1 VNTSAT
7 QANRQIARAAG
18 TVMAAFV
25 LSNLVG
31 LVRQILVTE
40 TFGTGREIDS
50 FYAAARLPDLLF
62 VLVAGGALASAFI
75 PTFTG
80 LLAEERRPAA
90 WKLASNIANLIF
102 VVLALLS
109 LLCAFFAGPIVRNL
123 LAPDFPPAEQALTV
137 SLMRILLL
145 MPTIFGLSGLLMGVL
160 NAHQIFLLPALAP
173 TMYWLGMIFG
183 VLFFVPSL
191 GIYGLAWGA
200 VLGAVLHLVIQIPAL
215 LRLKDRHYSP
225 SFGLQSADVR
235 EVARLM
241 GPRLLGVAVVQLN
254 FWINIYIATGEA
266 AGSVTAI
273 TVAWQVM
280 TMPQVVIAQALAIA
294 ALPTF
299 SAQVAGGLLND
310 MRGSLAGTLRGVLL
324 LSVPAGI
331 GLMLLRQSLI
341 ATLFQR
347 GAFDAHSTD
356 LVAWALLW
364 YALGLV
370 SHSVVEIVSRAFY
383 ALHDTKTPVF
393 VGAAAMGL
401 NAVLSFLFVD
411 WFSQLGWLPFGGLA
425 LANTVATTLEMG
437 GLLVIMRSRLNGLN
451 GRAIG
456 TGILQAGGA
465 AAIMSIGVFA
475 WMQWS
480 AGYPAWVTAAGGVL
494 LGGVLYGLILLV
506 LRVPELRTALD
517 YLQRRLAGGL
527 PSGRE
532 G

>member
-1 VNTSAT
+1 MNTSAT

-18 TVMAAFV
+18 TVMVAFV

-123 LAPDFPPAEQALTV
+123 LAPDFPPAEQALTI

-254 FWINIYIATGEA
+254 FWINIYIAT
-266 AGSVTAI
+266 V
-273 TVAWQVM
+273 
-280 TMPQVVIAQALAIA
+280 
-294 ALPTF
+294 
-299 SAQVAGGLLND
+299 
-310 MRGSLAGTLRGVLL
+310 R
-324 LSVPAGI
+324 
-331 GLMLLRQSLI
+331 
-341 ATLFQR
+341 QR
-347 GAFDAHSTD
+347 GAS
-356 LVAWALLW
+356 
-364 YALGLV
+364 
-370 SHSVVEIVSRAFY
+370 
-383 ALHDTKTPVF
+383 P
-393 VGAAAMGL
+393 
-401 NAVLSFLFVD
+401 
-411 WFSQLGWLPFGGLA
+411 
-425 LANTVATTLEMG
+425 
-437 GLLVIMRSRLNGLN
+437 RSRLP
-451 GRAIG
+451 GR
-456 TGILQAGGA
+456 
-465 AAIMSIGVFA
+465 
-475 WMQWS
+475 
-480 AGYPAWVTAAGGVL
+480 
-494 LGGVLYGLILLV
+494 
-506 LRVPELRTALD
+506 
-517 YLQRRLAGGL
+517 
-527 PSGRE
+527 
-532 G
+532 

>member
-1 VNTSAT
+1 
-7 QANRQIARAAG
+7 
-18 TVMAAFV
+18 
-25 LSNLVG
+25 
-31 LVRQILVTE
+31 
-40 TFGTGREIDS
+40 
-50 FYAAARLPDLLF
+50 
-62 VLVAGGALASAFI
+62 
-75 PTFTG
+75 
-80 LLAEERRPAA
+80 
-90 WKLASNIANLIF
+90 
-102 VVLALLS
+102 
-109 LLCAFFAGPIVRNL
+109 
-123 LAPDFPPAEQALTV
+123 
-137 SLMRILLL
+137 
-145 MPTIFGLSGLLMGVL
+145 
-160 NAHQIFLLPALAP
+160 
-173 TMYWLGMIFG
+173 
-183 VLFFVPSL
+183 
-191 GIYGLAWGA
+191 
-200 VLGAVLHLVIQIPAL
+200 
-215 LRLKDRHYSP
+215 
-225 SFGLQSADVR
+225 
-235 EVARLM
+235 
-241 GPRLLGVAVVQLN
+241 
-254 FWINIYIATGEA
+254 
-266 AGSVTAI
+266 
-273 TVAWQVM
+273 
-280 TMPQVVIAQALAIA
+280 
-294 ALPTF
+294 
-299 SAQVAGGLLND
+299 
-310 MRGSLAGTLRGVLL
+310 LRGVLL

-437 GLLVIMRSRLNGLN
+437 GLLVIMRRRLNGLN